1 MKINKKSADESLKI
15 KTKRLASQGVQ
26 IKRKG
31 RCYIMSI
38 TKKSINNNEY
48 MFFNHSRSNHSGFVH
63 ETELYKNDR
72 LIGEYKIQYY
82 NRTWE
87 CYQFQSVMRGVINS
101 LIAEAKEEYKNA
113 YKKAHNI
120 KRLTEAKRA
129 EMQTEFEKDTFV
141 NELENLYQM
150 L

>member
-1 MKINKKSADESLKI
+1 
-15 KTKRLASQGVQ
+15 
-26 IKRKG
+26 
-31 RCYIMSI
+31 MSI

-48 MFFNHSRSNHSGFVH
+48 TFVNHSRSNRSGFVH

-72 LIGEYKIQYY
+72 LISEYHIQYY

-87 CYQFQSVMRGVINS
+87 CYQYQSVMRSAVS
-101 LIAEAKEEYKNA
+101 VLIAEAKEAYKNA
-113 YKKAHNI
+113 YKQAHNI

-129 EMQTEFEKDTFV
+129 EMQADFE
-141 NELENLYQM
+141 NNPPANYAELEELYNS

>member
-1 MKINKKSADESLKI
+1 
-15 KTKRLASQGVQ
+15 
-26 IKRKG
+26 
-31 RCYIMSI
+31 MSI

-48 MFFNHSRSNHSGFVH
+48 MFINHSRSNRSGFVH

-87 CYQFQSVMRGVINS
+87 CYQFQSVMCGVVNA
-101 LIAEAKEEYKNA
+101 LIAEAKEEHKNRYKQM
-113 YKKAHNI
+113 HNI

-129 EMQTEFEKDTFV
+129 EMQADFEKNAFAK
-141 NELENLYQM
+141 ELEELYKT